1 MPNTEGEG
9 QQSGDRNKRAF
20 EICCKAISHC
30 VWNHL
35 YVLWNQVSTPRRTLS
50 AMTQDWT
57 NYSLCCC
64 ISVLLMLRMIIK
76 QILRLLFWL
85 SSHSTLSA
93 FISLTTHYPV
103 SSPKTDEAILHN
115 SEKWWEMTSSNSRA
129 VLNLIYDYG
138 KNQVLYQNWCLH
150 FITCYA
156 PKCKL
161 KKKEKKRKKTHSNLR
176 INSKPHR
183 SLFGVSFFTQGNV
196 IRKGQMKSLWWQ
208 CYGN

>member
-161 KKKEKKRKKTHSNLR
+161 KKKRKKKER
-176 INSKPHR
+176 KP
-183 SLFGVSFFTQGNV
+183 TA
-196 IRKGQMKSLWWQ
+196 IWE
-208 CYGN
+208 